1 MKLDQQRAD
10 VKRLRECQL
19 SISLAGVA
27 DRYEELIETNNQLIM
42 IASRWEWMCNLLEG
56 EEVSDFALSFPEIRK
71 LDDIMRPWRDE
82 AAFSLRDA
90 KE

>member
-1 MKLDQQRAD
+1 MIDENSR
-10 VKRLRECQL
+10 
-19 SISLAGVA
+19 
-27 DRYEELIETNNQLIM
+27 LIE
-42 IASRWEWMCNLLEG
+42 IAARWQWMCDLLEG
-56 EEVSDFALSFPEIRK
+56 EEVSDFSPSFPEVRK